1 MRRILAT
8 TGFVLSKGHFDSYK
22 LTKAKTPARWQG
34 FFQFQMV
41 ARGGI
46 DRSLRVSDPSRDQLV
61 NLVVIPNIDW
71 NNLTLSN
78 DEFKSNS
85 VLQINREAVQPI

>member
-1 MRRILAT
+1 MAISSTRPKENAPHEV
-8 TGFVLSKGHFDSYK
+8 GHYLS
-22 LTKAKTPARWQG
+22 L
-34 FFQFQMV
+34 V
-41 ARGGI
+41 ALGGI
-46 DRSLRVSDPSRDQLV
+46 DRGLTMSDPSRDQLV

>member
-1 MRRILAT
+1 MT
-8 TGFVLSKGHFDSYK
+8 HKSKNPSANAGV
-22 LTKAKTPARWQG
+22 
-34 FFQFQMV
+34 FQFQMV

-46 DRSLRVSDPSRDQLV
+46 VRGLRMSDPSRDQLV

-85 VLQINREAVQPI
+85 VLQINRDAVQPVQFSLKSVQPQRWVVWVYC

>member
-1 MRRILAT
+1 M
-8 TGFVLSKGHFDSYK
+8 
-22 LTKAKTPARWQG
+22 
-34 FFQFQMV
+34 
-41 ARGGI
+41 
-46 DRSLRVSDPSRDQLV
+46 SDPSRDQLV

-85 VLQINREAVQPI
+85 VLQINRDAVQRIQFSLKSVQPQRWVVWVYC